1 MVKDMKKCP
10 HLKEKNQF
18 RENLV
23 KALLPHIVL
32 SNAPIHG
39 YALIRHIRKAY
50 GVYLGASTIYP
61 ILADLE
67 KNGLLQSQWRTDTER
82 PHKTYTPTSAG
93 RELLNE
99 TTTTLALLEVK
110 TT

>member
-1 MVKDMKKCP
+1 MKK
-10 HLKEKNQF
+10 F
-18 RENLV
+18 RESLL

-32 SNAPIHG
+32 SMAQETPVHG

-50 GVYLGASTIYP
+50 GVYLGPSTIYP
-61 ILADLE
+61 VLRDLE
-67 KNGLLQSQWRTDTER
+67 RAGLLTSAWRTDTPR
-82 PHKTYTPTSAG
+82 PCKTYTPTADG